1 MRAARWLPCLIGC
14 LVGCW
19 LSATSARAADPDR
32 QWQTL
37 ETEHFIISYP
47 VPLEPV
53 ARRLGVVAERA
64 HRVLVPVL
72 RYRPEGK
79 TLVVLHDDTDG
90 ANGFANVTPRNAITI
105 FATAP
110 SGASLLGDHDDW
122 LYALF
127 AHEYTHVLHLDTM
140 SGLPRLYNALYGK
153 IWAPNQLFPRW
164 LIEGLATYEESKR
177 SAGGRTRHTEA
188 DAVLRTQTLADRPVR
203 LDQMTGAPRLY
214 PGGNIA
220 YLHGSSFLRY
230 VFDRYGDDKA
240 ADMSHAG
247 GAYPVPFALNRQLT
261 ESVGRSF
268 EDVYQDWQRHLRDRY
283 SLQELAIERRGL
295 AAPRRLT
302 DTGVLNWRP
311 RYSADGKWLWWLH
324 GDGLRPSKVRRMPI
338 GGTLEQSQEVT
349 KIEALGGFD
358 LASDGALV
366 YEQTRSYQDQYSV
379 QDLFVR
385 PASGAAATQLTR
397 RRRARD
403 PAVSPD
409 GRWVAYSQNGEST
422 SVLAIAPL
430 VAAGES
436 IARALPAPLP
446 HPAVAAGDGE
456 VVWRGQPFD
465 QVYQPAWSPDGG
477 RLAFSAWRRGGHR
490 DILVLELGT
499 GQVTEVTRDR
509 AVDVDPEFSHD
520 GRWLYFSSDRSGVAN
535 LFAHELATGELW
547 QVTDELGGAYQPASS
562 PDGKRLAFRGL
573 GPDGSDLF
581 ELEVEPARWRAAQPY
596 LDDRPAPT
604 QIRDEEAV
612 VSASRPYRA
621 LETLAPQTWS
631 YELSSTAK
639 GSYTTLRTSGSDA
652 VGRHNYSLSTGVALP
667 RAELNVAASY
677 GYGGLAVPVRVSA
690 SRTTN
695 ERSGFRVA
703 GKSLP
708 YRDEVWSAAL
718 SMGMPGQRRTGT
730 SWFLSFDLQADY
742 ARLVEKPD
750 DSPDPNDPLPRAPL
764 SGYLQTGL
772 GVRLSYSSV
781 EATLYGVG
789 PQAGADASV
798 ALRLDLPELG
808 ATYRA
813 LTATY
818 AARWFQQVPV
828 GGWLPSLALRLSGA
842 ARVGELARAGGY
854 SLGGVPVQDLVS
866 AVIDSTRV
874 STVGSLRGYPVR
886 TVVGNQFHLLAA
898 ELRQPLW
905 RAERGL
911 STLPVYL
918 QRVHVAVLGD
928 AALAYDGEPS
938 LEAVR
943 PSLGAALRFDLFL
956 GYAIG
961 GTLELG
967 VARGLGERGLTESW
981 ALLTGVL

>member
-1 MRAARWLPCLIGC
+1 MRVACCLLLGWVLALAAP
-14 LVGCW
+14 
-19 LSATSARAADPDR
+19 ARAADPDR
-32 QWQTL
+32 QWQTI
-37 ETEHFIISYP
+37 ETEHFVIHYP
-47 VPLEPV
+47 VPLEAV

-72 RYRPEGK
+72 RYLPEGK
-79 TLVVLHDDTDG
+79 TLVVLHDDTDS
-90 ANGFANVTPRNAITI
+90 ANGFANVTPRNAVTI

-110 SGASLLGDHDDW
+110 GGASLLGDHDDW

-188 DAVLRTQTLADRPVR
+188 DGILRTQTLAGRPVR

-214 PGGNIA
+214 PGGNVA

-230 VFDRYGDDKA
+230 LFDRYGDDKA
-240 ADMSHAG
+240 ADMSHSG
-247 GAYPVPFALNRQLT
+247 GAYPVPFAVNRQL
-261 ESVGRSF
+261 EEAVGRSF
-268 EDVYQDWQRHLRDRY
+268 EGAYGDWQRHLRDRY
-283 SLQELAIERRGL
+283 SLQELAIERRGM
-295 AAPRRLT
+295 AAARRLT
-302 DTGVLNWRP
+302 DTGALNWRP

-324 GDGLRPSKVRRMPI
+324 GDGTSPSAVRRMPVD
-338 GGTLEQSQEVT
+338 GGFGKSQVVA

-385 PASGAAATQLTR
+385 PAFGATATQLTR

-409 GRWVAYSQNGEST
+409 GRWVAYSQNGEAT

-430 VAAGES
+430 VAAGEVG
-436 IARALPAPLP
+436 ARALPAPLP
-446 HPAVAAGDGE
+446 HPAAAAIGERE
-456 VVWRGQPFD
+456 VVWRGRAFD
-465 QVYQPAWSPDGG
+465 QVYQPAWSADGG
-477 RLAFSAWRRGGHR
+477 RLAFSAWRRGGWR

-499 GQVTEVTRDR
+499 GRLTEVTRDR
-509 AVDVDPEFSHD
+509 AIDLDPEFSRD
-520 GRWLYFSSDRSGVAN
+520 GRWLYFSSDRSGAAN
-535 LFAHELATGELW
+535 VFAYELATGALW
-547 QVTDELGGAYQPASS
+547 QVTDELGGAYQPASA
-562 PDGKRLAFRGL
+562 PDGKHLVFRGL
-573 GPDGSDLF
+573 GPDGFDLF
-581 ELEVEPARWRAAQPY
+581 EVEVAPARWRPAQPY

-604 QIRDEEAV
+604 EIRDDEAV
-612 VSASRPYRA
+612 VSAPRPYRA

-631 YELSSTAK
+631 YELLSTAK
-639 GSYTTLRTSGSDA
+639 GSYTTLRTSGIDA
-652 VGRHNYSLSTGVALP
+652 VGRHSYSLSTGVALP
-667 RAELNVAASY
+667 RAELNVAGSY

-690 SRTTN
+690 SRTAN
-695 ERSGFRVA
+695 ERSGFRVD
-703 GKSLP
+703 GKALP

-742 ARLVEKPD
+742 SRLVKTPD
-750 DSPDPNDPLPRAPL
+750 DSPDPNDQLPRRPL

-772 GVRLSYSSV
+772 GVRVSYSSV
-781 EATLYGVG
+781 VGTLYGVG
-789 PQAGADASV
+789 PQEGADLSV

-828 GGWLPSLALRLSGA
+828 RGFRPSLAVRLSGA
-842 ARVGELARAGGY
+842 ARVGDLARTGAY

-866 AVIDSTRV
+866 AVLDSTRV
-874 STVGSLRGYPVR
+874 STVGTLRGYPVR
-886 TVVGNQFHLLAA
+886 AVAGNQFHLLAA

-918 QRVHVAVLGD
+918 QRVHAAVLGD
-928 AALAYDGEPS
+928 AALAYDGEPT
-938 LEAVR
+938 LDAVR
-943 PSLGAALRFDLFL
+943 PSVGAALRFDVFL
-956 GYAIG
+956 GYAVG
-961 GTLELG
+961 GTLELA
-967 VARGLGERGLTESW
+967 VARGLGERGLTETW

>member
-1 MRAARWLPCLIGC
+1 MRAARGLLLG
-14 LVGCW
+14 LV
-19 LSATSARAADPDR
+19 LVVTSAAPAHAADPER
-32 QWQTL
+32 QWLTI
-37 ETEHFIISYP
+37 ETEHFVIHYP
-47 VPLEPV
+47 VPLGAV

-72 RYRPEGK
+72 RYRPQGK

-110 SGASLLGDHDDW
+110 GGTSLLGDHDDW

-177 SAGGRTRHTEA
+177 SAGGRTRHTDA
-188 DAVLRTQTLADRPVR
+188 DGILRTQTLAGRPVR
-203 LDQMTGAPRLY
+203 LDQLTGAPRLY

-220 YLHGSSFLRY
+220 YLHGASFLRY

-247 GAYPVPFALNRQLT
+247 GAYPVPYAVNRQL
-261 ESVGRSF
+261 EQVIGRSF
-268 EDVYQDWQRHLRDRY
+268 EDVYDDWQRHLRDRAA
-283 SLQELAIERRGL
+283 LQELAIARRGL
-295 AAPRRLT
+295 AAARRLT
-302 DTGVLNWRP
+302 ETGVLNWRP

-324 GDGLRPSKVRRMPI
+324 GDGKRSSVVRRMPV
-338 GGTLEQSQEVT
+338 GGTLDDSQEVIE
-349 KIEALGGFD
+349 IEALGGFD
-358 LASDGALV
+358 LTSDGALV

-379 QDLFVR
+379 QDLFLR
-385 PASGAAATQLTR
+385 PASGAPATQLTR

-430 VAAGES
+430 VAAGELA
-436 IARALPAPLP
+436 ARALPPPLA
-446 HPAVAAGDGE
+446 HPAAAAAGERE
-456 VVWRGQPFD
+456 VVWRGRAFE
-465 QVYQPAWSPDGG
+465 QVYQPAWSADGG
-477 RLAFSAWRRGGHR
+477 RLAFSAWRRGGWR

-499 GQVTEVTRDR
+499 GRLTEITNDR
-509 AVDVDPEFSHD
+509 AVDVEPEFSRD

-535 LFAHELATGELW
+535 LFAYELATGALW

-562 PDGKRLAFRGL
+562 PDGTRLAFRGL
-573 GPDGSDLF
+573 GPDGFDLF
-581 ELEVEPARWRAAQPY
+581 EVEVAPARWRRAQPY
-596 LDDRPAPT
+596 LDDRPPPT
-604 QIRDEEAV
+604 HIRDDEAA
-612 VSASRPYRA
+612 VSEPRPYRA

-631 YELSSTAK
+631 YQLSSTAK
-639 GSYTTLRTSGSDA
+639 GSYTTLRTSGTDA
-652 VGRHNYSLSTGVALP
+652 VGRHNYSLSTGVSLP
-667 RAELNVAASY
+667 RAELNVAGSY

-695 ERSGFRVA
+695 ERSGFRID
-703 GKSLP
+703 GKALP

-718 SMGMPGQRRTGT
+718 SMGLPGQRRTDT

-742 ARLVEKPD
+742 SRLVEQPD
-750 DSPDPNDPLPRAPL
+750 DSPDPNELLPRRPL

-781 EATLYGVG
+781 ESTLYGVG
-789 PQAGADASV
+789 PQDGADVSV

-818 AARWFQQVPV
+818 AARWFQQMPV
-828 GGWLPSLALRLSGA
+828 GGYRPSLALRLSGA
-842 ARVGELARAGGY
+842 ARAGELVRTGAYA
-854 SLGGVPVQDLVS
+854 LGGVPVQDLVS

-886 TVVGNQFHLLAA
+886 AVVGNQFHLLAA

-905 RAERGL
+905 NAERGL

-918 QRVHVAVLGD
+918 QRVHAAVLGD

-938 LEAVR
+938 LDAIR
-943 PSLGAALRFDLFL
+943 PSVGAALRFDLFL

-961 GTLELG
+961 GTLELA
-967 VARGLGERGLTESW
+967 VARGLGERGLTETW